1 MSVTIEIPK
10 HIEDALVREF
20 GGSLADTAKEAL
32 AIALYQSQKLSI
44 GQVAEMLG
52 ITVYEAAGL
61 MKSRGIEAPY
71 SMADFDCD
79 QESLERL
86 LGQ

>member
-10 HIEDALVREF
+10 HIEEALVRDL
-20 GGSLADTAKEAL
+20 GPSLADTAREAL
-32 AIALYQSQKLSI
+32 AIGLYQSERLSL

-52 ITVYEAAGL
+52 IAVYEAASL
-61 MKSRGIEAPY
+61 MKSRGVEVPY
-71 SMADFDCD
+71 SIDEFDRD
-79 QESLERL
+79 QESLERM

>member
-10 HIEDALVREF
+10 HIEDALVREL
-20 GGSLADTAKEAL
+20 GESLADAAREAL
-32 AIALYQSQKLSI
+32 AVALYQSERLSI

-61 MKSRGIEAPY
+61 MKSRRIEAPY
-71 SMADFDCD
+71 SIADFDRD
-79 QESLERL
+79 QKSLERL

>member
-1 MSVTIEIPK
+1 MSVIIEIPK
-10 HIEDALVREF
+10 HIEEALIREL
-20 GGSLADTAKEAL
+20 GASLAQTAKEAL
-32 AIALYQSQKLSI
+32 AVTLYQSERLSI

-52 ITVYEAAGL
+52 ITTYQAAGL

-71 SMADFDCD
+71 SIEDFDRD
-79 QESLERL
+79 QQSLERL